1 MLHHTFSE
9 DIKDELCHFEY
20 LSCNKKAILS
30 SFLTNLLMINF
41 SNNGEEWELRSQH
54 LPTIK
59 LISAFLSELFKV
71 HKKIL
76 VSKEK
81 ALNKHRAY
89 KLLFN
94 INHKEAVDSLQ
105 LNETYPKRIL
115 KNSIDKRAYLVGAFL
130 SGGSIGS
137 IDKSQYHLEIRSN
150 KLNYLRL
157 IQKLLH
163 EFNLSITLLQRKNT
177 YVLYIKKAIDVSD
190 FLKIIGANVAMQ
202 HLEDKIIA
210 RDYYT
215 NLRRMNN
222 LDVANLNKTVSAGQT
237 QIQMINK
244 IRKSNEFKNQP
255 DKFKFYCSIR
265 LQNPEA
271 SLKEIVSIFNNKYR
285 ISITRTG
292 INHYVIKIKELFKA
306 LL

>member
-1 MLHHTFSE
+1 
-9 DIKDELCHFEY
+9 
-20 LSCNKKAILS
+20 
-30 SFLTNLLMINF
+30 
-41 SNNGEEWELRSQH
+41 